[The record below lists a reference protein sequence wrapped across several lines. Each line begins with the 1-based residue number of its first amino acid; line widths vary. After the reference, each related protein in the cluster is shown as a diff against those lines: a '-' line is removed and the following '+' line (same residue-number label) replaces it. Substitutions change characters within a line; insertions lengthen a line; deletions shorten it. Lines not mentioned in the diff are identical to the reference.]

1 MNQKYND
8 TTLKIIKKRIEEL
21 EWALGDAGREK
32 ALHIKNEIKVFERI
46 RKAHLEDVQY
56 WADKTKF
63 GETQQMSNGLNAL
76 ERC

>member
-1 MNQKYND
+1 MGSNQ
-8 TTLKIIKKRIEEL
+8 
-21 EWALGDAGREK
+21 WALGDAGHEK

-63 GETQQMSNGLNAL
+63 GET
-76 ERC
+76 